1 MMKRGAVLL
10 LILMVLAGGI
20 LACGK
25 ESTSSPTPTPTMGTT
40 PTPLPLQA
48 SGWGGVTVQTICLE
62 VEQSF
67 PEMPPELKDV
77 ATPKISET
85 TQRILGELGLQFVDD
100 SCDATM
106 VITMTGQAIA
116 EEYQGIGR
124 CYEGAQ
130 VNGEILLTASG
141 RTPLTLSI
149 SSSHPPPSMV
159 SYEQCN
165 KELFEAPFSLVWPQ
179 ALLDGLTQLWGP
191 QVPIAAMWD
200 EEWIV
205 STAALSLLGSIEP
218 VEGIAPALIQILES
232 DEWYMVRAN
241 AARALGGMGAEEGVI
256 PALIQVLEDEHED
269 DSVRGVAAVALMQIG
284 PEAAEAV
291 PVLIQVLTDEND
303 FWLSPLAAQALA
315 QIGPETTEVFSAL
328 VRALE
333 EGNSSIRET
342 AAEALGQIGPEV
354 MESVPA
360 LIQVLGDEYAFVR
373 EAAAEALTA
382 ITSQDFGEDAGAW
395 QEWWEEQ
402 Q

>member
-1 MMKRGAVLL
+1 MKRGAVLL
-10 LILMVLAGGI
+10 LFLTVLAGGI

-25 ESTSSPTPTPTMGTT
+25 ESTSSPTPTPTTGPT

-48 SGWGGVTVQTICLE
+48 SGWEGVTVQTICLE

-85 TQRILGELGLQFVDD
+85 TQRILGELGLQFVDV

-116 EEYQGIGR
+116 EEYYGIGR
-124 CYEGAQ
+124 CYEGAK
-130 VNGEILLTASG
+130 VNGEILLTGSG
-141 RTPLTLSI
+141 RTPLTVSI
-149 SSSHPPPSMV
+149 NLSHPPPSMI
-159 SYEQCN
+159 SSEHCN
-165 KELFEAPFSLVWPQ
+165 KAPFDAPFSLIWPQ
-179 ALLDGLTQLWGP
+179 ALLNGLTQLWGP

-205 STAALSLLGSIEP
+205 STAALNLLGSIEP

-232 DEWYMVRAN
+232 DELYMVRAN

-256 PALIQVLEDEHED
+256 PALIHVLEDEYED
-269 DSVRGVAAVALMQIG
+269 DSVRGGAAVALMQIG

-291 PVLIQVLTDEND
+291 PVLIQVLADEND
-303 FWLSPLAAQALA
+303 FWLSPLAAKALA

-328 VRALE
+328 VQALE
-333 EGNSSIRET
+333 EGNSSVRE
-342 AAEALGQIGPEV
+342 AAAVALGQIGPEV

-360 LIQVLGDEYAFVR
+360 LILVLGDEYPFVC
-373 EAAAEALTA
+373 EAAAEALA
-382 ITSQDFGEDAGAW
+382 IITSQDFGEDAGAW
-395 QEWWEEQ
+395 QEWWEKGQ
-402 Q
+402 